1 MSSIETKKIL
11 VVDDEDINLDLM
23 QGILEDDYQVECFSN
38 GEACLKYCEE
48 ALVDLVLLDVDMP
61 GVGGL
66 ETCRRL
72 HDILPQ
78 CPVMFVSA
86 KTSNEERLAGY
97 AAGGYDYIAK
107 PCNPQELLAKIELL
121 IQQQTQHKLL
131 DERRKSLSKAFMEV
145 ASGSGELGVL
155 LRFSVNVFS
164 VKNYQEL
171 ADLVL
176 VTLQDIGGLN
186 AAVRVSGQQESISR
200 TNNGSCSPI
209 ESEVLAMFKKKGRI
223 FRFEGK
229 TQINEVHISAL
240 IKSMPEDQTIAGR
253 MIDHVPMLLKIAS
266 ACVEKLDILNNLTSS
281 MAAVETVQH
290 ACSEL
295 TSTEAQLHTCMR
307 SLSTGMEG
315 VFAHLKD
322 EVQYLS
328 LSEEQENNL
337 FSSYSAGLEQA
348 LNSTQEANDICAR
361 FRNITLDL
369 KKLV

>member
-1 MSSIETKKIL
+1 MRSIETKKIL

-23 QGILEDDYQVECFSN
+23 QGILEDVYQVECFSN

-48 ALVDLVLLDVDMP
+48 APADLVLLDVEMP
-61 GVGGL
+61 GLGGL

-97 AAGGYDYIAK
+97 AAGGYDYITK

-121 IQQQTQHKLL
+121 LQQQTQHKLL

-155 LRFSVNVFS
+155 LQFSVNVFS

-176 VTLQDIGGLN
+176 MTLQDIGSLN

-200 TNNGSCSPI
+200 TSNGPCSPI
-209 ESEVLAMFKKKGRI
+209 ESEVLAMFQKKGRI

-229 TQINEVHISAL
+229 TQVNGVHISVL

-253 MIDHVPMLLKIAS
+253 MIDHIPMLLKIAS
-266 ACVEKLDILNNLTSS
+266 ACVDKLDISNDLTSS
-281 MAAVETVQH
+281 LEAIDTVKN

-295 TSTEAQLHTCMR
+295 TSTEEQLRTCVK
-307 SLSTGMEG
+307 SISTGMED

-328 LSEEQENNL
+328 LTEEQENNL
-337 FSSYSAGLEQA
+337 FTSYSAGLEQA
-348 LNSTQEANDICAR
+348 LNTSQEASDICVR
-361 FRNITLDL
+361 FRNITMDL
-369 KKLV
+369 KKIV

>member
-1 MSSIETKKIL
+1 MSSIETKKIV

-38 GEACLKYCEE
+38 GESCLKYCEE
-48 ALVDLVLLDVDMP
+48 SPADLVLLDVDMP
-61 GVGGL
+61 GLDGL
-66 ETCRRL
+66 ETCQRL

-97 AAGGYDYIAK
+97 EAGGYDYIAK

-155 LRFSVNVFS
+155 LQFSVNVFS
-164 VKNYQEL
+164 AQNYQEL

-176 VTLQDIGGLN
+176 IALQDIGSLN
-186 AAVRVSGQQESISR
+186 AAVRVSGQQKAISR
-200 TNNGSCSPI
+200 SNNGTCSPI
-209 ESEVLAMFKKKGRI
+209 ESDVLAMFKNKGRVYK
-223 FRFEGK
+223 FKG
-229 TQINEVHISAL
+229 QIQVNETHVSVL
-240 IKSMPEDQTIAGR
+240 VKSMPEDERIAGR
-253 MIDHVPMLLKIAS
+253 MIDHIPLLLKIAS
-266 ACVEKLDILNNLTSS
+266 ACVEKLDISSNLTSS
-281 MAAVETVQH
+281 MKAIETVQH

-295 TSTEAQLHTCMR
+295 TSTEAQLRTCVGR
-307 SLSTGMEG
+307 LSADMEG
-315 VFAHLKD
+315 VFTHLKD
-322 EVQYLS
+322 EVQYLA

-337 FSSYSAGLEQA
+337 FALYSSGLEQA
-348 LNSTQEANDICAR
+348 LNTTQEVIGISKH
-361 FRNITLDL
+361 FREITTDL
-369 KKLV
+369 KKLA